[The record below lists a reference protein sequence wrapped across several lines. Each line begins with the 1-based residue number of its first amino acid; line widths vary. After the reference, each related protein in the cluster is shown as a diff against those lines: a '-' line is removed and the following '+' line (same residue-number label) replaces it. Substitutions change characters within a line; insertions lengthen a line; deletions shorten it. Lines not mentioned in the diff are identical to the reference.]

1 MNLSFSVG
9 DIWGG
14 LALIVSMYAAHK
26 TIKFNERQKS
36 LIESQERLNALL
48 LKKEENESLSSQKA
62 DLGVSF
68 LKLGNNRYRLKI
80 WNKGKATARNV
91 TITFPDGNDIVPSS
105 ELRDKFPLEFL
116 ETYGSVEL
124 IASVHMQTKSK
135 HTVCLSWSDSFS
147 EHNDKTF
154 YPMI

>member
-14 LALIVSMYAAHK
+14 LALIVSIYAAHK

-36 LIESQERLNALL
+36 LIEGQERLNALL

-68 LKLGNNRYRLKI
+68 LRLGNSKYRLKI

-91 TITFPDGNDIVPSS
+91 TISFPEGNEIVPNS

-116 ETYGSVEL
+116 ETHGSVEL

-135 HTVCLSWSDSFS
+135 QVVCLSWSDSF
-147 EHNDKTF
+147 NDQNEKTF
-154 YPMI
+154 YPTI